1 METINTYILIYIFKP
16 DEINNISTIY
26 IYIYLNI
33 IIPIINLYIM
43 SSSRSMA
50 RTHKSGSETAREP
63 IVSNRLW
70 NSTGNLPKQKYP
82 QTNDVGSSTK
92 HFKSMQRQLRKRE
105 KLLKQM
111 ARVEKSM
118 KNAQENIM
126 RKHGIKNKDLGK
138 STGGHTLPPSWRA
151 LDPEYVMNSPGVT
164 PLISSGYSQTARFKT
179 YSQFSLDY
187 TANCPERPK
196 FAKLERIIDGKNKK
210 QSAEFTLFVEAA
222 HRLGINLNAVGH
234 IE

>member
-1 METINTYILIYIFKP
+1 MGKKE
-16 DEINNISTIY
+16 E
-26 IYIYLNI
+26 
-33 IIPIINLYIM
+33 
-43 SSSRSMA
+43 RRRRA
-50 RTHKSGSETAREP
+50 REQALGLVKDFTNKSGSETAREP

-151 LDPEYVMNSPGVT
+151 LDPEY
-164 PLISSGYSQTARFKT
+164 L
-179 YSQFSLDY
+179 
-187 TANCPERPK
+187 
-196 FAKLERIIDGKNKK
+196 
-210 QSAEFTLFVEAA
+210 
-222 HRLGINLNAVGH
+222 HRLNISYDKWISAITDCPVITIQTDNFNIFTDSIALQN
-234 IE
+234 IENQIVENI

>member
-1 METINTYILIYIFKP
+1 MMKIFKP

-26 IYIYLNI
+26 IYIYFNI

-43 SSSRSMA
+43 SSSRSIA

-118 KNAQENIM
+118 KHQDRAVSKAIWLRFPFGWASLTSPKTHIWTFHRRM
-126 RKHGIKNKDLGK
+126 RSLPLVKCRHLDFLSLG
-138 STGGHTLPPSWRA
+138 L
-151 LDPEYVMNSPGVT
+151 
-164 PLISSGYSQTARFKT
+164 
-179 YSQFSLDY
+179 
-187 TANCPERPK
+187 
-196 FAKLERIIDGKNKK
+196 
-210 QSAEFTLFVEAA
+210 
-222 HRLGINLNAVGH
+222 
-234 IE
+234 